1 MWITLTDPS
10 GDPVYV
16 NLDQCERV
24 VPNGKDLHGG
34 LYDSKARSIVGRAGG
49 RDTPVTEPLEHVMKK
64 TGEGWITLTDTD
76 GLKIGVNINEVER
89 FAAPGKGGLYN
100 GKTRAVISFTSN
112 REVQVLEPF
121 EQVAAMI
128 EPVATT

>member
-1 MWITLTDPS
+1 
-10 GDPVYV
+10 
-16 NLDQCERV
+16 
-24 VPNGKDLHGG
+24 
-34 LYDSKARSIVGRAGG
+34 
-49 RDTPVTEPLEHVMKK
+49 VMKK
-64 TGEGWITLTDTD
+64 IGEGWITLTDTN

-89 FAAPGKGGLYN
+89 FGAPGKGGLYN

-128 EPVATT
+128 GPVAVA